1 MTKKLYVG
9 NLKWSITDGRLQE
22 LFGTVGTVLSAKV
35 IAEPD
40 TQRSR
45 GFGFVEMSSDDE
57 TKKAIEVMNGRVVD
71 GRTMIVNEARPEGL
85 NGTDRLA
92 LDLSV
97 QIGAF
102 CKDSKVGDNYGF
114 KIGLR
119 HFIITCDQNA

>member
-1 MTKKLYVG
+1 MGKKLYVG
-9 NLKWSITDGRLQE
+9 NLKWSVNDARLQE
-22 LFGTVGTVLSAKV
+22 LFGAFGTVNSAKV
-35 IAEPD
+35 IVEPD

-57 TKKAIEVMNGRVVD
+57 TKIAIDQLNGKVVD
-71 GRTMIVNEARPEGL
+71 GRPMIVNEARPEGSG
-85 NGTDRLA
+85 GTDRLA

-119 HFIITCDQNA
+119 HFTITCDQNA